1 MSTQSSAPAASDRPP
16 ADDGFKLLR
25 HMARKGEVE
34 LKKAQEST
42 LIVIGD
48 RYGGMLL
55 PALLSIFYD
64 EFEASARTLNS
75 QANAKII
82 FHTLQL
88 SQILR

>member
-1 MSTQSSAPAASDRPP
+1 
-16 ADDGFKLLR
+16 
-25 HMARKGEVE
+25 MARKGEVE

-55 PALLSIFYD
+55 PALQSILYD

-82 FHTLQL
+82 FTSHVTIV
-88 SQILR
+88 SDPPVKPR